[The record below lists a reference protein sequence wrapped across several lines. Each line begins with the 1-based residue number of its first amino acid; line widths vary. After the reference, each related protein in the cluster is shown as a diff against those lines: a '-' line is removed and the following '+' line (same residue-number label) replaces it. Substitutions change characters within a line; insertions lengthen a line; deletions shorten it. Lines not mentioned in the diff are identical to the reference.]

1 MENIHMPRRLGNLS
15 LNTAGYQ
22 ECESLHSYSIAFPDR
37 FLIHYVISGK
47 GTFRTGGKTY
57 SLTSGNAFL
66 ISSSLGWYEADRLDP
81 WTYAWINISGEA
93 AVQFIRR
100 LGLESEDPV
109 YRTEKPEQVAGCF
122 MDFLESATGDNDYR
136 IYGRLFTLF
145 GLMQESSAKKIELQP
160 KNADRY
166 VEECLEYIHS
176 NYYRGITVKDLC
188 SYIGLE
194 YSYLFR
200 LFKTR
205 VSKSP
210 GQYLIDY
217 KLTKA
222 EQLLTETEMT
232 VGDIAKTV
240 GYEDRIVMTKAFVQK
255 YGMSPTNYRKN
266 KIPPAED

>member
-22 ECESLHSYSIAFPDR
+22 ECESLHSYSIAFSDR
-37 FLIHYVISGK
+37 FLIHYVISGRGK
-47 GTFRTGGKTY
+47 FRCAGQEY
-57 SLTSGNAFL
+57 SLSAGNAFL
-66 ISSSLGWYEADRLDP
+66 IGNSLGWYEADRDDP

-93 AVQFIRR
+93 AVQFIRK
-100 LGLESEDPV
+100 LGLDTDDPV
-109 YRTEKPEQVAGCF
+109 YRTEQPEEVAGRF
-122 MDFLESATGDNDYR
+122 MDFLESTTGDNDYK
-136 IYGRLFTLF
+136 IYGSLFTLF
-145 GLMQESSAKKIELQP
+145 GLMQESNEKKVEIQP

-217 KLTKA
+217 KLAKA

-232 VGDIAKTV
+232 VGEVAKTV

-255 YGMSPTNYRKN
+255 YGMSPSNYRKN
-266 KIPPAED
+266 KISLDED